1 MIHASCTRFIVN
13 AWVKICG
20 HGYSQSIP
28 VLRPGGKKKDCS
40 GNDRTPRASRLGIV
54 RTEVDDVE
62 GYALEGP
69 TEETANVT
77 FVRVKDEVYGRTLG
91 RRVAT
96 NRSDRNRLSLRLYDD
111 GQ

>member
-1 MIHASCTRFIVN
+1 MGTV
-13 AWVKICG
+13 VE
-20 HGYSQSIP
+20 SIP

-40 GNDRTPRASRLGIV
+40 GNDRIPRASRLRMF

-77 FVRVKDEVYGRTLG
+77 FVREK
-91 RRVAT
+91 RRSVRSYTWAT
-96 NRSDRNRLSLRLYDD
+96 CRDKSARSKSSLVTVV
-111 GQ
+111 